1 MKRREHIKGQK
12 RVLNMLNR
20 KTDNRVLEEVNRS
33 KDLFS
38 NYPRKTDG
46 KWLGSWSHRG
56 HEHGILT
63 NRKWAIRYGSIGRLS
78 SIMHNFQDRKHSKQL
93 TFISERKKTWYF
105 GKLANQFLDIP
116 VLENGFISY
125 K

>member
-1 MKRREHIKGQK
+1 MKAREHIRGQE
-12 RVLNMLNR
+12 RILTVLNR
-20 KTDNRVLEEVNRS
+20 KTDNMVLEEINQS

-38 NYPRKTDG
+38 NHPRKIDS
-46 KWLGSWSHRG
+46 KWLGSWLHRG

-63 NRKWAIRYGSIGRLS
+63 NRKWGIRHGPTGRLS
-78 SIMHNFQDRKHSKQL
+78 SVLHNFQDRRHSKRL
-93 TFISERKKTWYF
+93 TFMPERLKTWYF

-116 VLENGFISY
+116 VLEDGFIRY